1 MFPRAKVRVF
11 LDSQAESL
19 EYQANFN
26 NSDHTSNLEK
36 EIERYKDSYREKI
49 GRGRRRRS
57 EGGRDRHIVF

>member
-36 EIERYKDSYREKI
+36 RLNDIKTAIERK
-49 GRGRRRRS
+49 
-57 EGGRDRHIVF
+57 